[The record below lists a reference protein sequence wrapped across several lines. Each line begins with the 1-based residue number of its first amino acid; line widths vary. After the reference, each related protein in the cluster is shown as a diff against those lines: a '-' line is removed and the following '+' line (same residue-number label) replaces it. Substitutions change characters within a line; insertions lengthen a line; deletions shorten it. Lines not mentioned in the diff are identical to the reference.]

1 MPQLDQFTYL
11 SQFVWLCVFY
21 MSFYV
26 LLMNDGLPKL
36 SRILKLRAQLVSQ
49 HTNSNADTITQMSSP
64 LGQDPVKTSHRD
76 TSGTADLRALSKSVS
91 YLNSCVSGASQW
103 CNDMITTLNSNK
115 LKRMNSTYLSSL
127 GELGVS
133 QVIKQSA
140 LETISPLTLLR
151 ESTALKTLMEKQ
163 APRLDR
169 KQGTS
174 KRSRKRRQKPSHR
187 KANLMPPA
195 VLLNSIY
202 VLRAQKFLLNFKKK
216 RKISKK
222 NA

>member
-49 HTNSNADTITQMSSP
+49 HTNSNADTITQMGSP

-103 CNDMITTLNSNK
+103 CNDMITTLNSNQLK
-115 LKRMNSTYLSSL
+115 LMNSAYLSSL

-140 LETISPLTLLR
+140 LETISPLTPR
-151 ESTALKTLMEKQ
+151 TIALKTLMETQ
-163 APRLDR
+163 APRLEHE
-169 KQGTS
+169 QSTS
-174 KRSRKRRQKPSHR
+174 KQPRQKPSQLD
-187 KANLMPPA
+187 ANLMHTT

-202 VLRAQKFLLNFKKK
+202 ILRAQKCILIKPGGSKENAPRKKK
-216 RKISKK
+216 
-222 NA
+222 N

>member
-1 MPQLDQFTYL
+1 
-11 SQFVWLCVFY
+11 

-49 HTNSNADTITQMSSP
+49 HTNSNADTINQVE
-64 LGQDPVKTSHRD
+64 GQESKNFPVKAPGVPSGTIRS
-76 TSGTADLRALSKSVS
+76 TSGTADLLALSKSVS

-103 CNDMITTLNSNK
+103 CNDMITTLNSNQLK
-115 LKRMNSTYLSSL
+115 LMNSAYLSSL

-140 LETISPLTLLR
+140 LETISPLALPR
-151 ESTALKTLMEKQ
+151 ETIALKTLMETQ
-163 APRLDR
+163 APRLE
-169 KQGTS
+169 QEQSTS
-174 KRSRKRRQKPSHR
+174 KQPRQKPSQLD
-187 KANLMPPA
+187 ANLMHTT

-202 VLRAQKFLLNFKKK
+202 ILRAQKCLLIKPGGSKENAPRKKK
-216 RKISKK
+216 
-222 NA
+222 N